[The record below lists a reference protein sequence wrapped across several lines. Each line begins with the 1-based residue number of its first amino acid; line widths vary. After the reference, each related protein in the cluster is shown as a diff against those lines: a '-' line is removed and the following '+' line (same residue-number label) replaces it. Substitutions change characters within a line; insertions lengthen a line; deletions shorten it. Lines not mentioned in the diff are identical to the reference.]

1 MELLHPPPPCMSWS
15 SSISSVAPITYSTKF
30 PNENHLNSSNPSP
43 SFRVLSLK
51 RSSKPSYEGL
61 QKDPKKDLSRIL
73 RTEAAIRGVENKAKS
88 WKHKQLWPK
97 AVLEALDDAIKGYQW
112 QNALMVGFVLIL
124 VFCEIFVFDV
134 TLYSVECFSLVWF
147 SCFLMGGWLNFLSC
161 LKIYSLITCFRIIT
175 ICLV

>member
-1 MELLHPPPPCMSWS
+1 MELLHPSPPSCKTISWS
-15 SSISSVAPITYSTKF
+15 SSISSTAPITCSTKF
-30 PNENHLNSSNPSP
+30 PNQNHFNSS
-43 SFRVLSLK
+43 SFRVQSLK

-124 VFCEIFVFDV
+124 FFCEIFVFYV

-147 SCFLMGGWLNFLSC
+147 SCFLMGG
-161 LKIYSLITCFRIIT
+161 
-175 ICLV
+175 